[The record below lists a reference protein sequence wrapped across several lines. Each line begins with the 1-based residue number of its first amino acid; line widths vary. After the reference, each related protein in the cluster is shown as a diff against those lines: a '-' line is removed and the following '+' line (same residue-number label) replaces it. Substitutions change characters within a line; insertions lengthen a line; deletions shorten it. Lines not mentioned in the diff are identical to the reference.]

1 MVKII
6 QIKEILEDGKLTGDM
21 YGIQKLIKNIIERI
35 EKNNELNY
43 DDYKFTQAV
52 MVKVKLALQKV
63 NEIIKIDE

>member
-1 MVKII
+1 ME
-6 QIKEILEDGKLTGDM
+6 IKEILEDGKLTGDM